1 MWDGSR
7 FLLKVCYRL
16 FYAKI
21 EGEQQC
27 MEKQAHT
34 AEEGKQKMDEFEKEC
49 QLIIFMPQ
57 QRRNTEIRWDQPMTC
72 CAERR
77 TAGRLSNPLP
87 DRLKIWTTD

>member
-1 MWDGSR
+1 
-7 FLLKVCYRL
+7 
-16 FYAKI
+16 
-21 EGEQQC
+21 

-77 TAGRLSNPLP
+77 IAGRLSNPLP

>member
-1 MWDGSR
+1 
-7 FLLKVCYRL
+7 
-16 FYAKI
+16 
-21 EGEQQC
+21 

-49 QLIIFMPQ
+49 ELIIFMLQ
-57 QRRNTEIRWDQPMTC
+57 QRRNTEIRWVQRLTC

-77 TAGRLSNPLP
+77 AAGRLSNPPP